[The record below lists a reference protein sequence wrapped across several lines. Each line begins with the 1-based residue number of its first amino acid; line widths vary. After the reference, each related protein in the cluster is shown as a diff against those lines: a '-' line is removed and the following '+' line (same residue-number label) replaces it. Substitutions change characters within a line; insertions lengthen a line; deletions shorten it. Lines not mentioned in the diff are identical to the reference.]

1 MEMLWEVVGWTGAAA
16 MLGAFM
22 SVSMGWLKPGISF
35 QAVNLFGACA
45 FILNGLLHGA
55 WPSVVT
61 NIAWFLISS
70 IAILRMRAKQRAV
83 AETVAPTAE
92 VREFTTTD
100 TGTHVVV
107 PVAKCA

>member
-1 MEMLWEVVGWTGAAA
+1 MELLWEIVGWTGAAA

-22 SVSMGWLKPGISF
+22 AVSMGWMKPGISF

-55 WPSVVT
+55 WPSVAT

-70 IAILRMRAKQRAV
+70 LAIYRMRANRKP
-83 AETVAPTAE
+83 TVVEAKSYA
-92 VREFTTTD
+92 TTD
-100 TGTHVVV
+100 TGTQMVV
-107 PVAKCA
+107 PAANAA

>member
-35 QAVNLFGACA
+35 QVVNLFGACA
-45 FILNGLLHGA
+45 FIINGMLHQA
-55 WPSVVT
+55 WPSVAT

-70 IAILRMRAKQRAV
+70 IAILRMRAKQQPLAAAV
-83 AETVAPTAE
+83 E
-92 VREFTTTD
+92 VKEFTTTD
-100 TGTHVVV
+100 TGTQVVV